1 MQFHSTS
8 QGDLPKVET
17 LQLALKIGSKGA
29 RQQTEVLYGGATV
42 SRENSMRATDRPSIE
57 AGPRQTMFVTG
68 KSLSSSRVLN
78 FSGVN
83 NRSSASRHNAESE
96 NVSVTLLSSR
106 NKQANSSVL
115 VSSGLRNTSQKQLGL
130 LTRREPF
137 IKGNSKKSKLKA
149 KKQLRLEPHVL
160 RKKPHTNSYISLH
173 KKDSSTPAGLSAS
186 SSAENFS
193 CLQGVGSKI
202 AQPQPLS
209 SKASACLEFLK
220 ERIRTQGKHAVI
232 PAERPRRAPQDPQY
246 KRGGAVCF
254 QLALGKETQVERG
267 MRTAQASRAT
277 SGSARWRYGAAGK
290 EAATSEERPA
300 VQNPLFLK
308 NPAPPLEGQ
317 LDPRRS
323 GSVMQNRLFS
333 RKMNKENHEGL
344 HAALAGQREAVIN
357 RGSMLCRVAEG
368 VASQVQ
374 VGGSDG
380 ALRSDAGGVKEA
392 RRGSVGAG
400 QRKYAMQHALG
411 GGKARKRVLR

>member
-1 MQFHSTS
+1 MSGVQGTLRTSKSTTHTPDIFRSTTSLRLHNSTLQTAPYPPPPPQTNHPLSTNASSVQFHSTS

-193 CLQGVGSKI
+193 CLQGVG
-202 AQPQPLS
+202 ARLLS
-209 SKASACLEFLK
+209 LSL
-220 ERIRTQGKHAVI
+220 
-232 PAERPRRAPQDPQY
+232 
-246 KRGGAVCF
+246 
-254 QLALGKETQVERG
+254 
-267 MRTAQASRAT
+267 
-277 SGSARWRYGAAGK
+277 
-290 EAATSEERPA
+290 
-300 VQNPLFLK
+300 
-308 NPAPPLEGQ
+308 
-317 LDPRRS
+317 
-323 GSVMQNRLFS
+323 
-333 RKMNKENHEGL
+333 
-344 HAALAGQREAVIN
+344 
-357 RGSMLCRVAEG
+357 
-368 VASQVQ
+368 
-374 VGGSDG
+374 
-380 ALRSDAGGVKEA
+380 
-392 RRGSVGAG
+392 
-400 QRKYAMQHALG
+400 
-411 GGKARKRVLR
+411 